1 MLVEAHAK
9 INFTLQVLGKR
20 PDGYHDLRSIVLPVP
35 LHDDV
40 HIDEARE
47 VMVPM
52 RCGARRDV
60 TAAPQ
65 SGL

>member
-20 PDGYHDLRSIVLPVP
+20 PDGYHDLRSIVLP
-35 LHDDV
+35 
-40 HIDEARE
+40 
-47 VMVPM
+47 
-52 RCGARRDV
+52 
-60 TAAPQ
+60 APQ

>member
-9 INFTLQVLGKR
+9 INFTLQVLGRR
-20 PDGYHDLRSIVLPVP
+20 PEGYHDLRSIVLPVP

-47 VMVPM
+47 VMVAFDADSP
-52 RCGARRDV
+52 CLE
-60 TAAPQ
+60 
-65 SGL
+65 SGLADLPQ